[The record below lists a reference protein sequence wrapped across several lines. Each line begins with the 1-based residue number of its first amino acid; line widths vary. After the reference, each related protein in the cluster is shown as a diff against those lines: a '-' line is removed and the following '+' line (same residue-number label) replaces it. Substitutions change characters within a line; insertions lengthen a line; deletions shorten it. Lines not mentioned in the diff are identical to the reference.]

1 MLAFAATQGV
11 GGIERADLLVLAAVA
26 LGGLGYAEGGALS
39 RRYGGW
45 QVICWALILTAPF
58 LAVPVTL
65 AVLDDGLHAGTRPG
79 SASPT
84 SR

>member
-11 GGIERADLLVLAAVA
+11 GGIAGADLLVLAAVA

-45 QVICWALILTAPF
+45 QVICWALLLTAPV
-58 LAVPVTL
+58 LVVPVAL
-65 AVLDDGLHAGTRPG
+65 SARHGVHARRARRG

-84 SR
+84 SP